1 LTELTSE
8 PALILDRTCA
18 YSGNVALGAWLLVA
32 VLLACAVPASAQV
45 EARDYV
51 LGDVLVP
58 DRSPFGPL
66 PVRMQ
71 GAIAVPPGE
80 GRHPLVVVVH
90 GRHLTGCPMTDH
102 ETEGWPCPD
111 GEQRN
116 DLGLRHVLRALAERG
131 MVAISPDV
139 NGAYTEG
146 WGEPD
151 DVRRWPR
158 IVNGTLEALATDARE
173 GGTRFGL
180 ELRDRVELRRIGFLG
195 HSRSGFNA
203 ARLALRREGDD
214 DPDRV
219 DRGLGPV
226 SALFL
231 LAPSDVARLPD
242 VPAAVVMGTC
252 DFDTGTQGRR
262 YLDRARRGERRAPF
276 VEVTLRRA
284 NHTFY
289 NRTLSRLRQD
299 DASGVRGRCRNERRL
314 RARVQQRWL
323 ASAAADFFA
332 VTLRRA
338 RRPAWLRPHGPVARR
353 IHGRAVETRRG

>member
-1 LTELTSE
+1 
-8 PALILDRTCA
+8 
-18 YSGNVALGAWLLVA
+18 VALGAWLLAV
-32 VLLACAVPASAQV
+32 VLLACAVPASAEV

-71 GAIAVPPGE
+71 GAIAVPAGA

-151 DVRRWPR
+151 DIRRWPR
-158 IVNGTLEALATDARE
+158 IVNRTVDALATDVRE
-173 GGTRFGL
+173 GGTRFGI
-180 ELRDRVELRRIGFLG
+180 ELRGRVELRRIGFLG

-203 ARLALRREGDD
+203 TRLARRRATEGD
-214 DPDRV
+214 P
-219 DRGLGPV
+219 L

-231 LAPSDVARLPD
+231 LAPSDVVPLPD

-252 DFDTGTQGRR
+252 DFDTGTHGRR
-262 YLDRARRGERRAPF
+262 YLNRARRDARRAPV

-289 NRTLSRLRQD
+289 NRTLSRLGQD
-299 DASGVRGRCRNERRL
+299 DAAGVGGRCRRTRRL
-314 RARVQQRWL
+314 RAAVQQRWI
-323 ASAAADFFA
+323 AAAAVDFFA

-338 RRPAWLRPHGPVARR
+338 RRPAWLRRHGPVPRR
-353 IHGRAVETRRG
+353 VHGRAVEIRRLAGSART